1 LEDCRLDPC
10 VFITSIRSARQTAV
24 RPRDIGLA
32 YARQLFARAY
42 APIREEPTFET
53 LRDQALALS
62 AAEAVERRA
71 EVIQKWPFDER
82 TLIWMVGISTGA
94 ITIALSR
101 VILLPF
107 GI

>member
-1 LEDCRLDPC
+1 
-10 VFITSIRSARQTAV
+10 
-24 RPRDIGLA
+24 
-32 YARQLFARAY
+32 
-42 APIREEPTFET
+42 
-53 LRDQALALS
+53 
-62 AAEAVERRA
+62 VERRA

-82 TLIWMVGISTGA
+82 TLLWVVGISTGA